1 MFMGPLEQI
10 KPWSTSGVDGVHRF
24 LNRAWRLMV
33 DEDSDSLHSRIK
45 ESDPNDA
52 QLRTL
57 HLTIRKVTDDVESLR
72 FNTAIAAM
80 MEFVNAANKWDELP
94 RSIAEQFVLILSPFA
109 PHIAEEL
116 WSRLGH
122 ADSLAYESWP
132 RADERYLKAD
142 TIEVAVQVNGKV
154 RGSIQ
159 VPPDISKEEA
169 LTRARSEEN
178 VARHLEGKSL
188 RKEIYVPGRIV
199 SFVVG

>member
-1 MFMGPLEQI
+1 
-10 KPWSTSGVDGVHRF
+10 
-24 LNRAWRLMV
+24 
-33 DEDSDSLHSRIK
+33 
-45 ESDPNDA
+45 
-52 QLRTL
+52 L

-122 ADSLAYESWP
+122 ADSLAYEPWP